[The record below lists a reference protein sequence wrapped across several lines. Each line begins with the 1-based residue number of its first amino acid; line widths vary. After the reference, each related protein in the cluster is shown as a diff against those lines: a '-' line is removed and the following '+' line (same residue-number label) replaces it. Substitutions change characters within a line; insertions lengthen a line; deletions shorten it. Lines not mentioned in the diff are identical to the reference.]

1 MDRRP
6 FGRPG
11 LSEALTACAH
21 KWAEQSC
28 MDQQLSLR
36 ITDAKTL
43 ARVAQLLGGPSAGRP
58 PVYPA
63 PAPGGPAAR
72 SAT

>member
-6 FGRPG
+6 SGRPG
-11 LSEALTACAH
+11 LSEALTARARQ
-21 KWAEQSC
+21 WAEQSC
-28 MDQQLSLR
+28 MDQQLCPR

-43 ARVAQLLGGPSAGRP
+43 AHVAQLLGGPPEGRP

-63 PAPGGPAAR
+63 PAPEGTAAR